1 MKMKK
6 LLSAV
11 ISTALVLTT
20 LVMPITAK
28 ADTTVGEGASIIDD
42 AQYYEDTTLNGTIT
56 IADGV
61 KSIGAY
67 AFYACSNI
75 TEIIIPDSVTSID
88 DSAFDSCT
96 SLEKIIIP
104 DSVTFMGPFIFQNC
118 TGLKSVTIGSG
129 VTDLTGTFGM
139 CTALENVTF
148 SGNNLK
154 TLDNTFY
161 KCSSLESIKIPDS
174 VSSIGNS
181 AFRNCTSLKNIE
193 MPDSATSI
201 GMNTF
206 NGCTNL
212 ESVTIPDSET
222 SIGMSAFSGCTSL
235 TSIEIPDSV
244 TSIEKNTFNGCTNLE
259 SVSIPASVESVATDA
274 FNGCTDAVI
283 YYSGS
288 DNTVQDTLENSS
300 AKEVVTSSVVDNID
314 SESGSESSGP
324 AVARNEGDGG
334 ATGFVL
340 NMLANKV
347 AGADD
352 AINKITW
359 TVTTSKN
366 EKKTFIKEFTSPL
379 SINSAGDYLTF
390 IISGL
395 HDAGASIM
403 MRLN

>member
-104 DSVTFMGPFIFQNC
+104 DSVTFMGPFTFQNC
-118 TGLKSVTIGSG
+118 TGLKSATIGSG

-174 VSSIGNS
+174 VTSIGNT

-201 GMNTF
+201 GM
-206 NGCTNL
+206 
-212 ESVTIPDSET
+212 
-222 SIGMSAFSGCTSL
+222 
-235 TSIEIPDSV
+235 
-244 TSIEKNTFNGCTNLE
+244 NTFNGCTNLE